1 MWHPNLFTI
10 RRRRPCITHRPGP
23 CITPPRLTT
32 RSHRAITT
40 AIAGTTTANAGTIM
54 AIGIVVTGMTVVGV
68 ATTGI
73 VDFAPV
79 GWLSLAMTAWFGPG

>member
-1 MWHPNLFTI
+1 
-10 RRRRPCITHRPGP
+10 
-23 CITPPRLTT
+23 
-32 RSHRAITT
+32 
-40 AIAGTTTANAGTIM
+40 
-54 AIGIVVTGMTVVGV
+54 VVTGMTVVGV